1 MAFVQSVGV
10 DVEEFVAANFDAVRR
25 ALTVALNDPL
35 RAEDLAQ
42 EAFAKAWRRWP
53 QVSMMERPVAWVYVV
68 AMNGMRR
75 EFRRAV
81 RREAA
86 VPDNAAPSQPDHA
99 HTVVTSV
106 TLHTALAELAP
117 RQRTA
122 VVLRYLA
129 DLTVPEVAK
138 AMGCAEGTV
147 KSTLHSALA
156 HLQVELTEKGEP

>member
-1 MAFVQSVGV
+1 VAFVQSVAV
-10 DVEEFVAANFDAVRR
+10 DVEEFVAANFDSVRR
-25 ALTVALNDPL
+25 ALTVALNDPS

-53 QVSMMERPVAWVYVV
+53 AVSMMERPVAWVYVV
-68 AMNGMRR
+68 AMNRVRR
-75 EFRRAV
+75 EFRRELG
-81 RREAA
+81 REAA
-86 VPDNAAPSQPDHA
+86 IREEPVSSLADHA
-99 HTVVTSV
+99 HAVVTSV

-117 RQRTA
+117 RQRAA

-147 KSTLHSALA
+147 KSTLHSALSR
-156 HLQVELTEKGEP
+156 LQVELTEKGEP